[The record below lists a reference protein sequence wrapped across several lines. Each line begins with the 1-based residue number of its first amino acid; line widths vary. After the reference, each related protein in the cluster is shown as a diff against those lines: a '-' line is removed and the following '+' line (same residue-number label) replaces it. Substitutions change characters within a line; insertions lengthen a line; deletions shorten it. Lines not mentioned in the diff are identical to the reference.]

1 MFKREKKSEIV
12 KNNAQGTPSLNMI
25 SEDTKLKGT
34 LNSQADLRIAGQ
46 VEGEIICKGK
56 VIITSS
62 AKIDGNI
69 TSLEADIAGQILG
82 TLKISNK
89 LTIRKTAKIRGDL
102 FTKTLTVEEG
112 ATLNGGC
119 RMGNMEKLDIQ
130 NDSDFAA
137 NRKLENI

>member
-119 RMGNMEKLDIQ
+119 RMGNMEKLDIE
-130 NDSDFAA
+130 NDSNFVA

>member
-1 MFKREKKSEIV
+1 MFKKEKKSEKV

-46 VEGEIICKGK
+46 IEGEIVCKGK

-69 TSLEADIAGQILG
+69 TSLDADIAGQVLG
-82 TLKISNK
+82 IVKISNR
-89 LTIRKTAKIRGDL
+89 LVLRKTAKVRGDL
-102 FTKTLTVEEG
+102 YMKSLTVEEG
-112 ATLNGGC
+112 ATINGGC
-119 RMGNMEKLDIQ
+119 RMGNMEKLE
-130 NDSDFAA
+130 NTGESEFATS
-137 NRKLENI
+137 RKIENI

>member
-1 MFKREKKSEIV
+1 MFKKEKKPENV
-12 KNNAQGTPSLNMI
+12 NNNAQGTPSLNMI

-46 VEGEIICKGK
+46 IEGEIVCKGK

-69 TSLEADIAGQILG
+69 TSIDADIAGQVLG
-82 TLKISNK
+82 SIKISNR
-89 LTIRKTAKIRGDL
+89 LTLRKSAKIRGDL
-102 FTKTLTVEEG
+102 YTKRLTVEEG

-119 RMGNMEKLDIQ
+119 RMGNMEILE
-130 NDSDFAA
+130 NTGDSDFAI
-137 NRKLENI
+137 NRKVENI